1 MTTLAA
7 REVSPEVVFQE
18 QPYLEE
24 DLFER
29 RGQLTEQRRTLHV
42 LVLNLRD
49 AKEHYAIPL
58 SREGVA
64 QQLARLA
71 TEWRLATRYLS
82 SATDIAMHPA
92 YQRIIGLGRP
102 AVPLIL
108 EELQLEP
115 DHWFWALKAITGEDP
130 VAPEHRGRLAEMS
143 RSWLE
148 WGRRQGY
155 LR

>member
-7 REVSPEVVFQE
+7 REVSPDVVFQE
-18 QPYLEE
+18 QPYLEP

-29 RGQLTEQRRTLHV
+29 RERLPEQRRTLHV
-42 LVLNLRD
+42 LVLSLRD
-49 AKEHYAIPL
+49 ASEHYAIPL

-64 QQLARLA
+64 RQFARLA
-71 TEWRLATRYLS
+71 TEWRSATRYLS

-108 EELQLEP
+108 EELQREP
-115 DHWFWALKAITGEDP
+115 DHWFWALKAITGVDP
-130 VAPEHRGRLAEMS
+130 VPSEHRGNIPEMT
-143 RSWLE
+143 RCWLQ
-148 WGRRQGY
+148 WARREGH
-155 LR
+155 RF